1 MSEDRNYEVGYGK
14 PPKHTRF
21 KPGQSGNPKGRKPG
35 SKNVM
40 TLLEET
46 LFSPVRVREN
56 GKVRRVPAI
65 QACLLNLR
73 NQAIKGD
80 PRALDRFIRLAS
92 LYHGAQPDSSS
103 AAMPQDVDAA
113 SDLALLQELQRM
125 LREDQANGITFA
137 SELDGDD
144 GGSERTEE
152 DPT

>member
-1 MSEDRNYEVGYGK
+1 MSEDRNYEVGYCK

-40 TLLEET
+40 TVLEET

-56 GKVRRVPAI
+56 GKIRRVSAI

-80 PRALDRFIRLAS
+80 PKALDRFVRLAS

-103 AAMPQDVDAA
+103 RSAPEAVDRAT
-113 SDLALLQELQRM
+113 DLALLQELQRM
-125 LREDQANGITFA
+125 LREDQANGISFA
-137 SELDGDD
+137 TEADGE
-144 GGSERTEE
+144 GSDRTAG

>member
-40 TLLEET
+40 TLLEQT
-46 LFSPVRVREN
+46 LFDTVKVREN
-56 GKVRRVPAI
+56 GKVRHVPAI
-65 QACLLNLR
+65 QACLLSLR

-80 PRALDRFIRLAS
+80 PRALDRYIRLATLFQS
-92 LYHGAQPDSSS
+92 AQPESSS
-103 AAMPQDVDAA
+103 ATAPEAVDRAA
-113 SDLALLQELQRM
+113 DLALLQELQRM
-125 LREDQANGITFA
+125 LREDPANGISFA
-137 SELDGDD
+137 TEDD
-144 GGSERTEE
+144 DDDCDRNAG